1 MDDMVDPMAE
11 MGLTHDKQLIVE
23 PEDFL
28 LAENPVRDLCEH
40 FIPQGGKLYDLIDR
54 YDNVT
59 SYVLNRDDD
68 RSGDAVR
75 MVAPFLKAFGAS
87 NWETAEFAKTHLRF
101 LNEAAP
107 TVSYFLQVLP
117 TFFCSSMYSQTADA
131 LCEALHIPESLF
143 TSTQLDLDG
152 TEMNRQE
159 LRDLRQMA
167 TDITALPLPTAKYE
181 LNVPLE
187 LSQEEVAMIA
197 RLDDVFMHRMQ
208 GTPAFKM
215 IQDMPSVGAN
225 EKAYTMLDIRK
236 RTQVD
241 LDGTAYIGG
250 TTIDYQVMDLIKDS
264 GGLALSFNGSEF
276 AVHGANIAAV
286 GNDCTVA
293 AVLVEQFYDKGI
305 EAVFDLVDHW
315 TRAKVAKLELPDQNL
330 VDSLLVRHPR
340 KLPDVWRVD
349 QSNVGEISAKSEAYR
364 AKLLR
369 PPAQQKKTPVRPAK
383 G

>member
-1 MDDMVDPMAE
+1 
-11 MGLTHDKQLIVE
+11 
-23 PEDFL
+23 
-28 LAENPVRDLCEH
+28 
-40 FIPQGGKLYDLIDR
+40 
-54 YDNVT
+54 
-59 SYVLNRDDD
+59 
-68 RSGDAVR
+68 
-75 MVAPFLKAFGAS
+75 
-87 NWETAEFAKTHLRF
+87 
-101 LNEAAP
+101 
-107 TVSYFLQVLP
+107 
-117 TFFCSSMYSQTADA
+117 
-131 LCEALHIPESLF
+131 
-143 TSTQLDLDG
+143 
-152 TEMNRQE
+152 
-159 LRDLRQMA
+159 
-167 TDITALPLPTAKYE
+167 
-181 LNVPLE
+181 
-187 LSQEEVAMIA
+187 MIA